1 MINKAG
7 QKEPRGQRSRLL
19 LCLILGLALFAAS
32 VSPPPAMASKSS
44 RTTVT
49 QAVMQEALPGLA
61 MKQIPSPETLQT
73 FTKETIGKLS
83 AHAPFTE
90 WKDAGTEVYPLG
102 PGTRSWLVNVMNGGQ
117 RIGYLIISAADQG
130 GYVLSE
136 YGAGTSGLPYSM
148 LELRQYLVQQ
158 GLIPSNSS
166 GAIGVKALYA
176 PMLPVWKIT
185 TENKTLYL
193 NATVLETLPWSQSQ
207 AENVLNAAPEASAML
222 SSVPGQART
231 PQPAL
236 RSGGEDDPYADLLW
250 LTVPGLKTLNGASLS
265 ALLQERGSLAFQSQG
280 HNDTLGAPFMITGSQ
295 SWLKPGA
302 SRDQG
307 STEAAVV
314 YAAAGPG
321 GSRYLPLSA
330 LQKAGTFHKLPVPL
344 PGGSTLG
351 VVPASDSRQ

>member
-1 MINKAG
+1 MNITAR
-7 QKEPRGQRSRLL
+7 QKGFRRRGRLL
-19 LCLILGLALFAAS
+19 LCLILGLTLLAAS
-32 VSPPPAMASKSS
+32 ASSPQALASQAS
-44 RTTVT
+44 RLSVT
-49 QAVMQEALPGLA
+49 QAVTQEVLLPGLE
-61 MKQIPSPETLQT
+61 MKPIPAPETLQA
-73 FTKETIGKLS
+73 FTRQTISQLS
-83 AHAPFTE
+83 ADAPFKE

-102 PGTRSWLVNVMNGGQ
+102 PGTRSWLVNVMHSGQ

-130 GYVLSE
+130 GYLLSE
-136 YGAGTSGLPYSM
+136 YGAGTDGLPYSM
-148 LELRQYLVQQ
+148 TELRQYLVQQ

-166 GAIGVKALYA
+166 GAIGVTALYA

-185 TENKTLYL
+185 TENRTLYL

-207 AENVLNAAPEASAML
+207 AEHILNAAPEASAML
-222 SSVPGQART
+222 SSGPGQART

-250 LTVPGLKTLNGASLS
+250 LTAPGLKTLNGASLS
-265 ALLQERGSLAFQSQG
+265 ALLQERGSLAFQSPG

-321 GSRYLPLSA
+321 GIRYLPLSA

-344 PGGSTLG
+344 PGGATLG
-351 VVPASDSRQ
+351 SAVLPDSSR